1 MAGIALARHLKPLT
15 AALLCSPLGS
25 ERACAALCDMQCAPL
40 WRRAQSPKSSR
51 PARPVRAWSGLR
63 CRRDLARRASYFK
76 QRHLRPPG
84 AGGEQG
90 CACLATHA
98 AAGSDGSEAVLQ
110 CTARSRPPLIRPRV
124 SPYHGITVH
133 RCCAPACLPECTVCR
148 TVRTPLL
155 DRSIILHPLQC
166 KRSSR
171 NRTGTASPSPQPQPS
186 GR

>member
-40 WRRAQSPKSSR
+40 WRRAQSPSLPGRRGLCVPGLVSDADEISPAGLPISSKGIY
-51 PARPVRAWSGLR
+51 ARQGPVASKAVRAWLPTLRLDRTGRRPCCSAPPDRGL
-63 CRRDLARRASYFK
+63 
-76 QRHLRPPG
+76 
-84 AGGEQG
+84 
-90 CACLATHA
+90 
-98 AAGSDGSEAVLQ
+98 
-110 CTARSRPPLIRPRV
+110 PLIRPRV

-155 DRSIILHPLQC
+155 DRSSSTLYSANAAAATVQVQLAPPL
-166 KRSSR
+166 SL
-171 NRTGTASPSPQPQPS
+171 SPQ